1 MADELKNPVRRSV
14 IGEIISIKEI
24 NKDDFKEG
32 KFRHDCRIVRVDPL
46 NGAPLVDVYI
56 TNDQYDKYGL
66 NAIVFAGNVVNFS
79 IDENIAGET
88 GYIDPDTEEWTYHEK
103 TFNSFAG
110 ADNVGSLGLISVF
123 GKLGVG
129 ADIVASWTLIAE
141 EAPSEDRAKHCGSA
155 QFAWALGPA
164 VVLLISAWIN
174 QFGLIGNRIVFAHL
188 IIVAAW
194 VWYQRLK
201 MPESKD
207 WKQAKEAEQKL
218 IAEGKIKPVSYSE
231 ILSGI
236 NLKTV
241 LFLCGVYTI
250 WNLCAS
256 TWGFFMPYIFEN
268 VGKLSNSMS
277 QLMSVG
283 SFVISFVGTYFIFMR
298 LGDKMS
304 RRLLY
309 AIIGGIYVIAWG
321 VWVLPPEMLAMWMLV
336 MFTVFAGINNGSG
349 QQAFYQLWSSEL
361 FPTKYRATAQGL
373 TFFITRILA
382 AVWGFSVPIIMT
394 TFGFRYAAML
404 MVAFAFISWL
414 VGVIGAPKT
423 EGKTLKQIEIERY
436 GHEVK

>member
-1 MADELKNPVRRSV
+1 
-14 IGEIISIKEI
+14 
-24 NKDDFKEG
+24 
-32 KFRHDCRIVRVDPL
+32 
-46 NGAPLVDVYI
+46 
-56 TNDQYDKYGL
+56 
-66 NAIVFAGNVVNFS
+66 
-79 IDENIAGET
+79 
-88 GYIDPDTEEWTYHEK
+88 
-103 TFNSFAG
+103 
-110 ADNVGSLGLISVF
+110 
-123 GKLGVG
+123 
-129 ADIVASWTLIAE
+129 
-141 EAPSEDRAKHCGSA
+141 
-155 QFAWALGPA
+155 
-164 VVLLISAWIN
+164 
-174 QFGLIGNRIVFAHL
+174 
-188 IIVAAW
+188 
-194 VWYQRLK
+194 

-298 LGDKMS
+298 LGDKMN

-336 MFTVFAGINNGSG
+336 MFTVLQVLIMVLVNKPSTNYGVLNFSLQNTE
-349 QQAFYQLWSSEL
+349 QL
-361 FPTKYRATAQGL
+361 
-373 TFFITRILA
+373 
-382 AVWGFSVPIIMT
+382 
-394 TFGFRYAAML
+394 
-404 MVAFAFISWL
+404 
-414 VGVIGAPKT
+414 
-423 EGKTLKQIEIERY
+423 LK
-436 GHEVK
+436 V